1 MLRDKFE
8 EIENLDSRKKTGI
21 YIAIPLILFA
31 LFYFLFLSSALD
43 EFDANQKK
51 TEALQEELNKPTLRL
66 LLAKTVRLKKEIV
79 KNKTAIEQDR
89 EQLNYFQHK
98 LDSKSFLFISK
109 KSISLF
115 LDKLLDNSLHKGVLI
130 QAITLHNENKPYI
143 GNLKLKKVIDV
154 NASGRFLN
162 ELSFLRSVEK
172 STMLIKVENLH
183 IFLQETN
190 QPLFSFEVKFY
201 GVEK

>member
-51 TEALQEELNKPTLRL
+51 TEALQKELKKPTLRL
-66 LLAKTVRLKKEIV
+66 LSEKTVRLKKEIV
-79 KNKTAIEQDR
+79 KNKTAIERDR